1 MRGGMRSG
9 PRPSSTAGSPPR
21 SPSGRQR
28 RCERRRAAY
37 RTGKTHSGSVLGS
50 ALAPTTSRRA
60 PTMTA
65 CEQCWAD
72 ASRDA
77 QLLGGSV
84 VDHYYRRIERDA
96 VIKRAEA
103 AEAER
108 DRLAAEKRAEEHTS
122 ELQSRENLVCRL

>member
-1 MRGGMRSG
+1 
-9 PRPSSTAGSPPR
+9 
-21 SPSGRQR
+21 
-28 RCERRRAAY
+28 
-37 RTGKTHSGSVLGS
+37 
-50 ALAPTTSRRA
+50 
-60 PTMTA
+60 MTA

-103 AEAER
+103 AEAAHKALTEAVR
-108 DRLAAEKRAEEHTS
+108 WLADAWEDDARPVAGRIVTDLRAILTEYGADR
-122 ELQSRENLVCRL
+122 